1 MHFNQLKWFS
11 NDLGSRLGFSNKFA
25 SMITNFKGYKFKIDN
40 LQVIIIKIKAVGLIN
55 FDLFAQSKAGT
66 VLVK

>member
-1 MHFNQLKWFS
+1 
-11 NDLGSRLGFSNKFA
+11 
-25 SMITNFKGYKFKIDN
+25 MITNFKGYKFKIDN